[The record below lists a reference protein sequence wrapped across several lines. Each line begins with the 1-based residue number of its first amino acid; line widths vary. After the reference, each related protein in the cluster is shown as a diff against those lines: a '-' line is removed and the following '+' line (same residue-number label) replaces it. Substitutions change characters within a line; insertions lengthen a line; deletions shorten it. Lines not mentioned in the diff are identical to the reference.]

1 MKHFGA
7 FEAKTHFSELLGNVM
22 NGEKFIITKHG
33 VQVAMII
40 PFTPEETDIDPVEDA
55 IRALKK
61 LRKGITLGKK
71 LSIRK
76 MLEEGRK

>member
-7 FEAKTHFSELLGNVM
+7 FEAKTHFSELLGDVI

-40 PFTPEETDIDPVEDA
+40 PYVQAKESVDPVKDA

-61 LRKGITLGKK
+61 LRKGVTLGKK

-76 MLEEGRK
+76 MREEGRK